1 MKQKVADIK
10 NSYKS
15 GLASASKGAALIEY
29 FVEKDKTLV
38 HLYISW
44 LSQNIFNNK
53 TSPSY
58 PFSHNMYSSTNP
70 KRNKIKAI

>member
-44 LSQNIFNNK
+44 LSQNIFNKGLFADGTTGFGTQLTLN
-53 TSPSY
+53 
-58 PFSHNMYSSTNP
+58 
-70 KRNKIKAI
+70 